1 MGKQNQ
7 QSSGVVMHCRRNG
20 VVGPV
25 LVCGGCGK
33 RIADACAGVVLWNGA
48 AGHRTAFAHVGEC
61 AGHGG
66 GVRRTGLDA
75 AFSVARLPGEQL
87 PPEVDAGREAG
98 RCAGKRGLIEVY
110 R

>member
-33 RIADACAGVVLWNGA
+33 RITDARG
-48 AGHRTAFAHVGEC
+48 
-61 AGHGG
+61 
-66 GVRRTGLDA
+66 RR
-75 AFSVARLPGEQL
+75 SV
-87 PPEVDAGREAG
+87 GRERVG
-98 RCAGKRGLIEVY
+98 RHADVRP
-110 R
+110 RR